1 MQFQFILTPI
11 TKYEGTEV
19 SLFFPVF
26 DNVARMFLE
35 HNTEIS
41 IFGYKDFFN
50 KKVSIQLLTFSS
62 TANLGE
68 IRELWQWFPTQGT
81 QWKYFQ
87 MLKKAIVCLG
97 LCPKIPVV
105 TEAI

>member
-26 DNVARMFLE
+26 DIVARMFLE
-35 HNTEIS
+35 HNTETS

-50 KKVSIQLLTFSS
+50 KKVSI
-62 TANLGE
+62 
-68 IRELWQWFPTQGT
+68 
-81 QWKYFQ
+81 
-87 MLKKAIVCLG
+87 
-97 LCPKIPVV
+97 
-105 TEAI
+105 